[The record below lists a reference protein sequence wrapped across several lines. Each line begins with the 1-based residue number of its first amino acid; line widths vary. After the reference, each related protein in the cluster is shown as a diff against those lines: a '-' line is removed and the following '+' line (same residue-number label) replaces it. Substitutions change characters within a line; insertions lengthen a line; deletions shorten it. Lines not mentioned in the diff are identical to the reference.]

1 MPAYAQHQATVRPRE
16 RAYALVAVALIQ
28 LGLGLALLS
37 GFRVELSRPADV
49 VQRLVEIALPR
60 PPPPVPPPL
69 IPKQRVARHAA
80 PAPKAEPKP
89 PGGAPGPRPARA
101 PPSVAAVVPVHPSAA
116 PAGGGSGTGLALGS
130 GAGGGTGGAGY
141 GDSDEGGTDLEQ
153 IAGAILP
160 SDYPRALREAGIGG
174 RVGILFTVGPNG
186 RVTRCTVTRSSGV
199 PELDA
204 LTCRLIQQRFVYRP
218 STDSRGRPI
227 ADEVEG
233 EHDWVAGRR
242 Q

>member
-1 MPAYAQHQATVRPRE
+1 MPAYAQRQGTVRPRE
-16 RAYALVAVALIQ
+16 RAYALAAVALIQ
-28 LGLGLALLS
+28 LGLGLVLLS
-37 GFRVELSRPADV
+37 GFRVALGRPVDA
-49 VQRLVEIALPR
+49 VQRLVEIVLPR
-60 PPPPVPPPL
+60 VPPPVPPPTRHT
-69 IPKQRVARHAA
+69 PKAA
-80 PAPKAEPKP
+80 HRASPAPKTEPKP
-89 PGGAPGPRPARA
+89 PGGSPGPRPAHA
-101 PPSVAAVVPVHPSAA
+101 PPSVAPAVPVRPSAS
-116 PAGGGSGTGLALGS
+116 PSGGGAGTGPALGS
-130 GAGGGTGGAGY
+130 GAGGGTGGR
-141 GDSDEGGTDLEQ
+141 GDEESGDGGTDLEQ

-160 SDYPRALREAGIGG
+160 SDYPRHLREAGIGG

-186 RVTRCTVTRSSGV
+186 RVTRCTVTRPSGV

-233 EHDWVAGRR
+233 EHDWVADRS